1 VTPWEFVD
9 PRVVL
14 ARHRLS
20 AKRHYSQNFLVSEA
34 TVRGIAQAV
43 GLTPGERCVELGPGL
58 GTLTGALVASG
69 AEVIGVEKDPDMLQ
83 VLRGEFGNAPNFRV
97 QDGDAGNVDLGSFRD
112 PGSERRVVVVG
123 NLPYAITGMIARN
136 LVEQVRSIDRVVVMV
151 QREVAERWLALP
163 GERPYGA
170 PSVFLSAVYEIDHVL
185 DVPRGAFHP
194 APKVE
199 SAVVQ
204 LTPRAV
210 PRAEE
215 TPQLQAVV
223 KAAFHQRRKTLRNA
237 LRSLFPDT
245 TELDAALEA
254 AGIDGQRRGETL
266 SVEEFA
272 RLGALLPGNTSAG
285 SDKEDT
291 DS

>member
-1 VTPWEFVD
+1 VTWHFED
-9 PRVVL
+9 PRDVL

-34 TVRGIAQAV
+34 TVRGIAQAT

-58 GTLTGALVASG
+58 GTLTGALIDSG
-69 AEVIGVEKDPDMLQ
+69 AEIIGLERDPDMIAVLQ
-83 VLRGEFGNAPNFRV
+83 QEYGKAPNFRV
-97 QDGDAGNVDLGSFRD
+97 VDGDAGSVDLASFGGAGHDGRL
-112 PGSERRVVVVG
+112 VVVG

-136 LVEQVRSIDRVVVMV
+136 LVEQYRHIGRVVVMV
-151 QREVAERWLALP
+151 QREVAERWLAAP

-170 PSVFLSAVYEIDHVL
+170 PSVFLSAVYDIDHVL

-199 SAVVQ
+199 SAVVR
-204 LTPRAV
+204 LTPLAV

-223 KAAFHQRRKTLRNA
+223 RAAFHQRRKTLRNA
-237 LRSLFPDT
+237 LRGLFPDVA
-245 TELDAALEA
+245 ELDAALGA
-254 AGIDGQRRGETL
+254 TGIDGQRRGETL

-272 RLGALLPGNTSAG
+272 RLSEQLPDEAR
-285 SDKEDT
+285 
-291 DS
+291 

>member
-1 VTPWEFVD
+1 MTPWEFVD

-34 TVRGIAQAV
+34 TVRGIAMAV
-43 GLTPGERCVELGPGL
+43 GLVPGERCVELGPGL
-58 GTLTGALVASG
+58 GTLTGALIASG
-69 AEVIGVEKDPDMLQ
+69 AEVIGLERDPDMLH
-83 VLRGEFGNAPNFRV
+83 VLRDEFASAANFRV
-97 QDGDAGNVDLGSFRD
+97 QDGDAGSVDLGSFRD
-112 PGSERRVVVVG
+112 PGGERRVVVVG

-136 LVEQVRSIDRVVVMV
+136 LVEQHRAIDRVVVMV

-170 PSVFLSAVYEIDHVL
+170 PSVFLSAVYDIDHVL

-199 SAVVQ
+199 SAVVR
-204 LTPRAV
+204 LTPREV

-245 TELDAALEA
+245 AELDAALA
-254 AGIDGQRRGETL
+254 AAEIDGQRRGETL

-272 RLGALLPGNTSAG
+272 RLGALLPGEPAASEG
-285 SDKEDT
+285 
-291 DS
+291 